1 MTYGIDFDGT
11 LSYGSWPEVGP
22 ANKELFD
29 FLIRKQRQGDKM
41 ILWTCRAGKPLKDA
55 VDFCRRYGL
64 VFDAVNDNLPEIVEQ
79 YGSNSRKITCD
90 VYIDDRAFHVND
102 YDNAGEVDINRI
114 ESALISFADRVVMVV

>member
-22 ANKELFD
+22 ANEELFD
-29 FLIRKQRQGDKM
+29 FLIRKQRQGDKV
-41 ILWTCRAGKPLKDA
+41 ILWTCRAGQPLKDA

-64 VFDAVNDNLPEIVEQ
+64 IFDAVNDNLPEIVEQ

-90 VYIDDRAFHVND
+90 VYIDDRAFHVDD
-102 YDNAGEVDINRI
+102 YNYTGEVDINRI
-114 ESALISFADRVVMVV
+114 ESALITFADRVAMAV